1 MTFTRF
7 YADIYLPRHADPACK
22 WLHLIGVP
30 AAAVYGGLVA
40 WLGQWWL
47 LVFLPVPP
55 YLLGFLGH
63 VVAHNQPTT
72 FRYPL
77 LSILGYGKMLVGALT
92 GRLRRTRSPAVA
104 AGTARTEDTS

>member
-1 MTFTRF
+1 MTFSKF
-7 YADIYLPRHADPACK
+7 YADVYLPRHADPACK

-30 AAAVYGGLVA
+30 VAAVYGCAVA

-55 YLLGFLGH
+55 YLLGWLGH

-77 LSILGYGKMLVGALT
+77 LSILGYWKMFSAALT
-92 GRLRRTRSPAVA
+92 GRLRGTRPPA
-104 AGTARTEDTS
+104 GPG